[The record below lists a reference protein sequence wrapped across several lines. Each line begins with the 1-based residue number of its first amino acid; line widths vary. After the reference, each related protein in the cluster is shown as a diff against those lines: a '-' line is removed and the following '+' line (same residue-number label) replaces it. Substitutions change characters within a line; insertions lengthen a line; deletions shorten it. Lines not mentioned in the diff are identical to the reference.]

1 MRLVYQP
8 ETYTEFFKPMI
19 AKAIEYR
26 DDPNNCFKELEHQL
40 FNKHTTATDFEDLLD
55 DWFADSEHSNEYFEY
70 LTDGSVKKIADDHL
84 TIDLS
89 LINANGEY
97 QIKPMRKGFDDAKV
111 VVIGCYADQML
122 NSVRPINFAKKSFD
136 REFLKQVN
144 RVDQLY
150 LEMIDHQRKRS
161 FESLVKAYPHAVNV
175 LLDPDIFD
183 LNIAPV
189 ELTNFLKHTDN
200 QSTLKD
206 FETYLTEVNKHD

>member
-1 MRLVYQP
+1 MRLNYQP

-26 DDPNNCFKELEHQL
+26 DDPNNSFKDLEHQL
-40 FNKHTTATDFEDLLD
+40 FDKRTTATDFKDLLA
-55 DWFADSEHSNEYFEY
+55 DWFTDSEHSNEYFEY
-70 LTDGSVKKIADDHL
+70 LIDGSVKKIATDHL

-89 LINANGEY
+89 LINVNGEY
-97 QIKPMRKGFDDAKV
+97 QMKPMRKGFDDAKV

-136 REFLKQVN
+136 REFLKQVK

-150 LEMIDHQRKRS
+150 LEMIDHQRKHS
-161 FESLVKAYPHAVNV
+161 FESLVEAYPHAVSV

-183 LNIAPV
+183 LNVAPV
-189 ELTNFLKHTDN
+189 ELINFLKHVDN
-200 QSTLKD
+200 KSTLKD
-206 FETYLTEVNKHD
+206 FETYLKEINDHD

>member
-1 MRLVYQP
+1 M
-8 ETYTEFFKPMI
+8 
-19 AKAIEYR
+19 
-26 DDPNNCFKELEHQL
+26 
-40 FNKHTTATDFEDLLD
+40 
-55 DWFADSEHSNEYFEY
+55 
-70 LTDGSVKKIADDHL
+70 
-84 TIDLS
+84 
-89 LINANGEY
+89 
-97 QIKPMRKGFDDAKV
+97 KPMRKGFDDAKV

-122 NSVRPINFAKKSFD
+122 NSVHPINFAKKSFD

-183 LNIAPV
+183 LNVAPV
-189 ELTNFLKHTDN
+189 ELINFLKHTDN